1 MACVFLIFSVV
12 TNLGCGEIK
21 FFYLNGLIKMLTE
34 FRCVEPIPLLFWY
47 EIGMVLFMV
56 NMLR

>member
-1 MACVFLIFSVV
+1 MRVPNFLVFLIFSVV

-21 FFYLNGLIKMLTE
+21 FFYLNGLTKMLTE

-47 EIGMVLFMV
+47 
-56 NMLR
+56 

>member
-1 MACVFLIFSVV
+1 MEISSKHNGMRVFSVV

-21 FFYLNGLIKMLTE
+21 FFHLNGLIKMLTE

-47 EIGMVLFMV
+47 
-56 NMLR
+56 